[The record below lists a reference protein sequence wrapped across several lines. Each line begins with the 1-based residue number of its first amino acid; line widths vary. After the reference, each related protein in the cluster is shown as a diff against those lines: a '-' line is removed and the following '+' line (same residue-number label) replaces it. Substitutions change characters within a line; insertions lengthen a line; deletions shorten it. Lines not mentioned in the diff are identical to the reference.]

1 MDMVQDIKP
10 ISYVKSHAAD
20 VLDRINTT
28 HRPMVVTQNGEAR
41 AVILDPESYQNMQ
54 DTIKLLKLISQS
66 ESDLQKGKKTEQRE
80 FFAKFEK
87 RFA

>member
-20 VLDRINTT
+20 VIERINTT
-28 HRPMVVTQNGEAR
+28 HRPMVVTQNGEAK
-41 AVILDPESYQNMQ
+41 AVIIDPESYQNMK

-66 ESDLQKGKKTEQRE
+66 EIDIQKGKITEQSE